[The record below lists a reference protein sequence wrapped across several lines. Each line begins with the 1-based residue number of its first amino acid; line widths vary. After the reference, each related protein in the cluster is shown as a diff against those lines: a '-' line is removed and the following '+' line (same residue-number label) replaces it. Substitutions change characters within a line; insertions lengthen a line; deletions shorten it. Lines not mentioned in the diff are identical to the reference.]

1 MTKSIAE
8 KPLVNIYIHH
18 KQCFTSSLLQVVL
31 PRQKSLSYHQF
42 GLLMQTFP
50 ALLLEQRPAY
60 ARFSPVYCVLMY
72 NPVHHHHSTCIK
84 IHTQSQYKSTIALL
98 QFKYKLHKGGQEAIV
113 RVFCYLCL
121 LVYNASYVM
130 FCSAKEEEAL
140 RMPAERP
147 EGCHHYT
154 PCHVI
159 IKPLEELQ
167 SDQQSDHFS
176 FNT

>member
-8 KPLVNIYIHH
+8 KPLVNIYTHH
-18 KQCFTSSLLQVVL
+18 KQCFTSSTGRPTVPEVFIIPKVWIIDANSSCIIVGANTGLCKVCACLLCA
-31 PRQKSLSYHQF
+31 S
-42 GLLMQTFP
+42 
-50 ALLLEQRPAY
+50 
-60 ARFSPVYCVLMY
+60 VYS
-72 NPVHHHHSTCIK
+72 VHHHHSIFIK
-84 IHTQSQYKSTIALL
+84 IHIQSQYKSTIALL
-98 QFKYKLHKGGQEAIV
+98 QFKYKQHNGGQETIV

-121 LVYNASYVM
+121 LVYNTPYVM
-130 FCSAKEEEAL
+130 FCSAKEEEAS

-167 SDQQSDHFS
+167 SDQQSNHFS